1 MSTHRDMARE
11 RMVVGTCSVG
21 ALECWRAYVSSI
33 RHISW
38 STSLSIR
45 PTEPLFEQNSGQLR
59 YQNSCSPSTPA
70 RPLGRTRRGAG
81 VVLFTQDISSQ
92 GSSVARLRTSILPH
106 RYVLSSDYTLSH
118 PGYFASNLRYSATT
132 KFRSRNRHTGRGQPA
147 TRLDGTRLTHGRR
160 RRTRY
165 TITSSFGLFAAATR
179 RCESLGGNSGG
190 GGFAGSGT
198 LTRESTR
205 GIDAAADRWAPLP
218 RP

>member
-92 GSSVARLRTSILPH
+92 GSSVARLRTIGRRFCLTDTFCLVTILCLTRDILPQI
-106 RYVLSSDYTLSH
+106 YVT
-118 PGYFASNLRYSATT
+118 PLR
-132 KFRSRNRHTGRGQPA
+132 Q
-147 TRLDGTRLTHGRR
+147 
-160 RRTRY
+160 
-165 TITSSFGLFAAATR
+165 
-179 RCESLGGNSGG
+179 NSV
-190 GGFAGSGT
+190 
-198 LTRESTR
+198 R
-205 GIDAAADRWAPLP
+205 GIDTPGAAS
-218 RP
+218 RPHGLTVHG

>member
-70 RPLGRTRRGAG
+70 RPLGRNRRGAG
-81 VVLFTQDISSQ
+81 VVLFTQDTSSHKDQ
-92 GSSVARLRTSILPH
+92 GRPTSDVRFCLTDTFCLVTILCLTRDILPQI
-106 RYVLSSDYTLSH
+106 YVT
-118 PGYFASNLRYSATT
+118 PLR
-132 KFRSRNRHTGRGQPA
+132 Q
-147 TRLDGTRLTHGRR
+147 
-160 RRTRY
+160 
-165 TITSSFGLFAAATR
+165 
-179 RCESLGGNSGG
+179 NSV
-190 GGFAGSGT
+190 
-198 LTRESTR
+198 R
-205 GIDAAADRWAPLP
+205 GIDTPGAAS
-218 RP
+218 RPHGLTVHG

>member
-1 MSTHRDMARE
+1 MLACLCVFNTR
-11 RMVVGTCSVG
+11 
-21 ALECWRAYVSSI
+21 
-33 RHISW
+33 
-38 STSLSIR
+38 TSLGPRLLVSDPLNHCLNKIQVNCAIKILALPR
-45 PTEPLFEQNSGQLR
+45 LRLAPTRSH
-59 YQNSCSPSTPA
+59 SP
-70 RPLGRTRRGAG
+70 GRGGCPFHTRHKLTR
-81 VVLFTQDISSQ
+81 IK
-92 GSSVARLRTSILPH
+92 VARLRTSILPH

-165 TITSSFGLFAAATR
+165 TITSSFSLFAAATR

>member
-1 MSTHRDMARE
+1 MNKIQVNCAIKIH
-11 RMVVGTCSVG
+11 
-21 ALECWRAYVSSI
+21 ALPR
-33 RHISW
+33 
-38 STSLSIR
+38 
-45 PTEPLFEQNSGQLR
+45 LR
-59 YQNSCSPSTPA
+59 LA
-70 RPLGRTRRGAG
+70 H
-81 VVLFTQDISSQ
+81 
-92 GSSVARLRTSILPH
+92 SVALAGARGLSSHKTQAHKDQASPDSRTSILPH

-165 TITSSFGLFAAATR
+165 TITSSFSLFAAATR

>member
-1 MSTHRDMARE
+1 MR
-11 RMVVGTCSVG
+11 
-21 ALECWRAYVSSI
+21 
-33 RHISW
+33 
-38 STSLSIR
+38 
-45 PTEPLFEQNSGQLR
+45 
-59 YQNSCSPSTPA
+59 SPDF
-70 RPLGRTRRGAG
+70 GR
-81 VVLFTQDISSQ
+81 
-92 GSSVARLRTSILPH
+92 SILPH
-106 RYVLSSDYTLSH
+106 RYVLSSDYTFSH

-165 TITSSFGLFAAATR
+165 TITSSFSLFAAATR

>member
-1 MSTHRDMARE
+1 MEAS
-11 RMVVGTCSVG
+11 
-21 ALECWRAYVSSI
+21 ECLCAG
-33 RHISW
+33 
-38 STSLSIR
+38 SLPTLAHTAFPLFPVLRQCCRCR
-45 PTEPLFEQNSGQLR
+45 PTPFSKIFPLAG
-59 YQNSCSPSTPA
+59 
-70 RPLGRTRRGAG
+70 RRGG
-81 VVLFTQDISSQ
+81 CPFHTRHKLTRIK
-92 GSSVARLRTSILPH
+92 RRPTLHPRTSILPH

-165 TITSSFGLFAAATR
+165 TITSSFSLFAAATR